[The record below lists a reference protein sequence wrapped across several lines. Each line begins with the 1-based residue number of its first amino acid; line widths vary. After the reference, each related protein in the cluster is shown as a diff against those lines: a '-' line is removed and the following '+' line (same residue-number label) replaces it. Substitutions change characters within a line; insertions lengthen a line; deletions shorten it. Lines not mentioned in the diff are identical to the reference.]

1 MNRSKLAALAMLA
14 VVGIATPAFAGSFNN
29 DQTTAAKL
37 DEVSYQPND
46 GQTTAAKLDEASF
59 RQNDGQTTAAKL
71 DEASLRQGQGQ
82 GLSTVPLLVAYAD
95 NPGAAGG
102 GSYGYNSST
111 RRDYI

>member
-1 MNRSKLAALAMLA
+1 MTNRSKLAAIAMLA
-14 VVGIATPAFAGSFNN
+14 LVGVASPAFAGSFNN

-37 DEVSYQPND
+37 DEVSY
-46 GQTTAAKLDEASF
+46 

-71 DEASLRQGQGQ
+71 DEVMLRQSGSRGAM
-82 GLSTVPLLVAYAD
+82 VPLLIAYSD

-111 RRDYI
+111 AHDYI